1 MSASNF
7 KLKPLARLALIA
19 TLAAPLVV
27 WPYIVTRAQKV
38 KDATANVTKI
48 NSRQANG
55 GTVVTL
61 SADVP
66 LNRAQT
72 WEDGEGV
79 HVVVPYAGKSALQNV
94 PRGVKVRSV
103 GRSLEILLQT
113 KPGARVTVD
122 PSFNRLNLTVNGGLD
137 TGANSADEKAAT
149 LTRRGGRSASSSES
163 GPTMSAAVAPRAQR
177 TLFGMADGTTQ
188 SFSIAPKTERGM
200 GGTFASSHSAN
211 TLART
216 ATTNTASSGNI
227 DKNLGAKNAAPVNS
241 ESTAPASGTPA
252 ANAVPAGVTPLQ
264 IPATVPTDNGA
275 VSGNAEPAPAA
286 QPDAAASEGFFSS
299 LFSFSGML
307 ILLVVSLL
315 ACLVFWWRRKANS
328 GFVEVD
334 EFGVEKPSLVVVK
347 TETIE
352 KTVTKKEEPQGD
364 RRNKK
369 RRESDKVVSLAKET
383 KVAPALTG
391 EAQKQSLEAKP
402 AAAAMAHGE
411 LFGAYRVDQEVG
423 KLVLGQPH
431 RMDVLASRAPDDRR
445 AIETSLI
452 KALGATESG
461 EDGKRRVRQAMEEYG
476 FVARQSA
483 ALLLAQDSYERA
495 TAARVLGEIGSSTS
509 LPFLLE
515 GLYDSEAIV
524 RTQAVASLGSLKM
537 PAAIGALL
545 DMARRHPEMP
555 ATLLSRA
562 LSACSLDCFDL
573 GGTFETAPRTPLAL
587 GEGMDFTGEIT
598 KLEPTGR
605 VEDLP
610 VWLEETEE
618 LVEAMERLKST
629 DVEARTAAARQLAQ
643 YQVQRSVEALS
654 AMVAEDPEPVVR
666 AAAVSSLGVIDHESV
681 FAAVLISFAD
691 ESREV
696 RAAAAR
702 SLSRLRFDRADA
714 YVRLLET
721 ANVET
726 LGNVARAC
734 ITCGM
739 AAQAIDRLVSDDRR
753 QAYEAFSLLSILAK
767 AGETA
772 PLLNA
777 IEHHADVNVQLAAI
791 RLLGLAGQPNVA
803 DQLRQLA
810 VRDGLSE
817 KLRTAL
823 LEVVYKIDQAQPA

>member
-7 KLKPLARLALIA
+7 KIKPLARIALIVA
-19 TLAAPLVV
+19 LAAPLLV

-38 KDATANVTKI
+38 KDTTANVTKI
-48 NSRQANG
+48 NSRQTSG

-113 KPGARVTVD
+113 KPGTRVTVD
-122 PSFNRLNLTVNGGLD
+122 PSFNRLNLTVNGGLE
-137 TGANSADEKAAT
+137 TGANSGDEKAAT
-149 LTRRGGRSASSSES
+149 LTRRNGRRAASET
-163 GPTMSAAVAPRAQR
+163 GQAENAAVAPRAPR

-200 GGTFASSHSAN
+200 GETFSTSHSSS
-211 TLART
+211 TLAKN
-216 ATTNTASSGNI
+216 ATMNTTSSGNV
-227 DKNLGAKNAAPVNS
+227 DKNVGAKNAVPVNP

-252 ANAVPAGVTPLQ
+252 NAVPAGVTPVQ

-275 VSGNAEPAPAA
+275 VSSNAEAAPAA

-307 ILLVVSLL
+307 ILMVVSLL
-315 ACLVFWWRRKANS
+315 ACLLFWWRRKTNS

-334 EFGVEKPSLVVVK
+334 EFGAEKPSLVVVK
-347 TETIE
+347 TETI
-352 KTVTKKEEPQGD
+352 KTTVTKKEETKGE

-369 RRESDKVVSLAKET
+369 RRESDKIVSLAKET
-383 KVAPALTG
+383 QVAPSLTN
-391 EAQKQSLEAKP
+391 EAQKQALEAKP
-402 AAAAMAHGE
+402 AAAMAHGE

-452 KALGATESG
+452 KALTAAESG
-461 EDGKRRVRQAMEEYG
+461 EDGHRRVRQAMEEYG

-524 RTQAVASLGSLKM
+524 RTQAVASLGALKM

-573 GGTFETAPRTPLAL
+573 GGTFTTAPREPLAL

-605 VEDLP
+605 VEELP

-654 AMVAEDPEPVVR
+654 AMVAGDPEPVVR

-772 PLLNA
+772 PLLIA
-777 IEHHADVNVQLAAI
+777 IEHHADVNVRLATI